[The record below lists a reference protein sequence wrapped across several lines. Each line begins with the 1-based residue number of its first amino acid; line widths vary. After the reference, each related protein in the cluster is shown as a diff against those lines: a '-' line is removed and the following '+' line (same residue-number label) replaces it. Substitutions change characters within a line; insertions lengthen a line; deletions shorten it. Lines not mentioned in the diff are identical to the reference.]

1 MRWSLSSCLLL
12 SITIAGVAAE
22 WSWGNEKK
30 TEVEQQKDKST
41 ELLEGEH
48 FTVAQ
53 EKSLE
58 TNETVLDGIVDE
70 LINGKQGRSLG
81 GFDEV
86 YGDPTIKEALDA
98 GDDTEARNLIKDR
111 LCTLGLIQVSLLGT
125 RYFHYNVIINI
136 NDVNIIMSM
145 VSNIH
150 TCFIF

>member
-125 RYFHYNVIINI
+125 RYFHYNVIIYI